1 IGDGLLRTVDPITI
15 ARAVVDLAAP
25 IHASHSFPILTTAFG
40 DVVTEWRSR
49 LYLINARVGRY
60 IGLGRAGRLAQVVT
74 ELADPQR
81 RTFLLGRAPWAEAVG
96 RLGVP
101 TPLECFAYVPP
112 LSVLPRGEGELT
124 GIERVGLRE
133 HLAFLAAFHGP
144 AQGRWCTGEGAD
156 YNHLWLTNLEEGRY
170 MSLPALSPLDP
181 TGVEAAVES
190 AMAAI
195 GAAATLEELKEVRI
209 AHTGDKSP
217 LALANRAIKDLAKED
232 KSLAGKTVGQA
243 RGRVNKAIAERQL
256 VLEEERD

>member
-1 IGDGLLRTVDPITI
+1 MTPLAQAMAHFAHVAPISSHTRATLAPYLPPLVQELFTYGVGYIGDGLLRTVDPITI

-60 IGLGRAGRLAQVVT
+60 IGLGRAGRLAQVIT

-133 HLAFLAAFHGP
+133 HLEFLAAFHGP
-144 AQGRWCTGEGAD
+144 AQGRW
-156 YNHLWLTNLEEGRY
+156 
-170 MSLPALSPLDP
+170 
-181 TGVEAAVES
+181 
-190 AMAAI
+190 
-195 GAAATLEELKEVRI
+195 
-209 AHTGDKSP
+209 
-217 LALANRAIKDLAKED
+217 
-232 KSLAGKTVGQA
+232 
-243 RGRVNKAIAERQL
+243 
-256 VLEEERD
+256 